1 MRFEPMK
8 FARRT
13 LLLPAAILMFT
24 AAFTEEEAGCA
35 RERVQQVAG
44 VSYEAITSI
53 SDVEDVREV
62 LQVATA
68 FHCAVKL
75 GEWYENALRECDTV
89 ANFSDNVY
97 CQVEAKQH
105 FDKIRLL
112 CLQLVD
118 GNPEPLPP
126 PPPPTDEPP
135 LPPPSYWE
143 PCGGSCQAPF
153 YCDTSTDNCIC
164 VSSCDSLCG
173 QDNGCGGQC
182 PYEPGRCGG
191 SGG

>member
-1 MRFEPMK
+1 MK

-13 LLLPAAILMFT
+13 LLLPAAILMFS
-24 AAFTEEEAGCA
+24 AAFTAEEAGCA
-35 RERVQQVAG
+35 SERVQQITG
-44 VSYEAITSI
+44 VTYEAITSI

-68 FHCAVKL
+68 IHCAARL
-75 GEWYENALRECDTV
+75 GEWYERALIECDNV
-89 ANFSDNVY
+89 AGFSDGVF
-97 CQVEAKQH
+97 CQAEAKQH

-118 GNPEPLPP
+118 GNPGGDTPPPPPADEPP
-126 PPPPTDEPP
+126 PPPP
-135 LPPPSYWE
+135 PSWE

-164 VSSCDSLCG
+164 VSSCDAV
-173 QDNGCGGQC
+173 CGGTDACGNEC
-182 PYEPGRCGG
+182 PYYPEQCGGGGG